1 MKISNRSLS
10 LVLVV
15 CLLLLAMPPGGAGAY
30 VNEDKAQRLH
40 ELGLYSGI
48 DPQVFTPD
56 LGGSIDRQTG
66 LAMIVKLFGHEAEA
80 LALSEIEIS
89 QALAPFPDAGDVAPW
104 ARPYVAWAIIN
115 NIATGLP
122 DGRLAP
128 LEPFNGLSLATQ
140 ILRQLGYWPNYH
152 GSLLDLSLLGALS
165 PEDAQ
170 RLQRAAMIRDDMV
183 GISYGALG
191 LHTNAGQGLT
201 LVELLEQQGLIQPTG
216 FSCPAQLDAIVG
228 QQTVLA
234 VGDLPAGAIVS
245 QECGNNQVLEV
256 LRIENTTDGISNI
269 VFMPLQSGIAQI
281 TVTVTPPTGLP
292 MSQTVTVTVRDSAF
306 VSGPGYPV
314 NVAPGT
320 HSATIQVFPA
330 DALVTAESSDSSIL
344 KVLSISPDGEQRTL
358 SFQGLKAGEC
368 KIRLNASKTGFA
380 PATAEIT
387 VNVTKQIV
395 IGGLKDSYDLGSGAQ
410 EIPFKLN
417 PSSASL
423 SVECDDSS
431 LVTSLAVTGSGA
443 ERRLVF
449 STHGTGSCFIT
460 LTASCEGYNGA
471 SRSIAINTTADWISD
486 SSPPAVAINGL
497 NDVTVP
503 VETVKYIPFTT
514 SPADAALSVSVVNP
528 GGTEVLTVP
537 CPSPITMGNTRF
549 LVVLPNAQGTAQ
561 VTVMA
566 SSPGWSG
573 SSQTIN
579 VTAADPSGAKLGP
592 EFAEGQLV
600 TGSTIVFDPV
610 AFTVSPATVQV
621 STYYE
626 NIDPN
631 VIQSATVSG
640 STLSVNRELLIDPD
654 NAGDAQVI
662 IVGRLNEFLDS
673 LLLNI
678 EVL

>member
-10 LVLVV
+10 LILVV

-115 NIATGLP
+115 NIA
-122 DGRLAP
+122 
-128 LEPFNGLSLATQ
+128 
-140 ILRQLGYWPNYH
+140 
-152 GSLLDLSLLGALS
+152 
-165 PEDAQ
+165 
-170 RLQRAAMIRDDMV
+170 
-183 GISYGALG
+183 
-191 LHTNAGQGLT
+191 
-201 LVELLEQQGLIQPTG
+201 
-216 FSCPAQLDAIVG
+216 
-228 QQTVLA
+228 
-234 VGDLPAGAIVS
+234 
-245 QECGNNQVLEV
+245 
-256 LRIENTTDGISNI
+256 
-269 VFMPLQSGIAQI
+269 
-281 TVTVTPPTGLP
+281 TGLP

-449 STHGTGSCFIT
+449 STHGTGSCLIT

-528 GGTEVLTVP
+528 GGTEVLKVP

-592 EFAEGQLV
+592 EFAEGKPV
-600 TGSTIVFDPV
+600 TGSSFSVISKS
-610 AFTVSPATVQV
+610 FTVSPATVQV

-640 STLSVNRELLIDPD
+640 STLSVNRELLIDSG